1 MEKRRFFGEPSS
13 EGSFATLG
21 KIFKGIPE
29 AFLGICGWSL
39 VVLFMALLLVEAAV
53 KSFGIA
59 GIYMIG
65 FALLGAAAEVLT
77 ILWIGKRLLDR
88 EHCLRV
94 DWVPTDVALA
104 LMLVWCGLSTVFSSD
119 PMVAYVGSDYRREG
133 LSTYLIYAALYFCC
147 RRIRQENWT
156 RCFAWFLCMT
166 GTLLSVWSLFYASS
180 LGKLAEQK
188 LGYFT
193 VFTYSAC
200 GVFDNLNHYAYF
212 LTMSMMAAA
221 GIFLVSSAGA
231 QKILALIAYA
241 VQSYMMV
248 QNGSLGG
255 YVAVVI
261 GLLFLLVMSIV
272 RKEGCIGAAVL
283 LLAIHFVMTIV
294 SSYVGYD
301 IIMDAQHVAT
311 ELEQGVIAESNTLVR
326 FYMWKQALGYIARRP
341 LLGFGPD
348 GSGVL
353 EFGCE
358 PVLNDRPH
366 NEYLQYAVFF
376 GIPGALMYLSAL
388 GTLFV
393 RCIRKIKQL
402 SVVGLILGGMVFAY
416 CASAFVGN
424 SMYYTTVYFV
434 MILALLVN
442 ESTRDV
448 RK

>member
-147 RRIRQENWT
+147 RRIRQENRIRFLAWGI
-156 RCFAWFLCMT
+156 CLVGVALSMWAMLFA
-166 GTLLSVWSLFYASS
+166 SA
-180 LGKLAEQK
+180 LGELAKAK
-188 LGYFT
+188 LGPAEVWYNSVGAIF
-193 VFTYSAC
+193 S
-200 GVFDNLNHYAYF
+200 NPNHFAYF
-212 LTMSMMAAA
+212 LSVSIMAAA
-221 GIFLVSSAGA
+221 GLFLTEDSRKLRVLSGSAYTLQTVMLLYNA
-231 QKILALIAYA
+231 T
-241 VQSYMMV
+241 
-248 QNGSLGG
+248 LGG
-255 YVAVVI
+255 YVAVWA
-261 GLLFLLVMSIV
+261 GLMMLLIASLV
-272 RKEGCIGAAVL
+272 RKDGAIARILVLMAILAVCST
-283 LLAIHFVMTIV
+283 AFRET
-294 SSYVGYD
+294 SYDVIRDVQLSVDSLNQESD
-301 IIMDAQHVAT
+301 IASTAVDR
-311 ELEQGVIAESNTLVR
+311 LV
-326 FYMWKQALGYIARRP
+326 MWKQALGYIARRP

-402 SVVGLILGGMVFAY
+402 SAVGLILGGMVFAY

-424 SMYYTTVYFV
+424 SMYYTTVYFF

-442 ESTRDV
+442 ESTRDE